1 MMKINRYY
9 LIENELKI
17 SKEEKRV
24 FLESIKQLQH
34 FKHEI
39 YRSGKLKEI
48 SQKISNLI
56 EIANNITLSE
66 TSDGWFDN
74 ITVSRDMK
82 RLKESQKVFEKTAKE
97 ITTLQQRLESAY
109 EDIATGLS
117 RYYEV

>member
-1 MMKINRYY
+1 MKQKIY
-9 LIENELKI
+9 LWENELKMT
-17 SKEEKRV
+17 KEEKRA
-24 FLESIKQLQH
+24 FLESIKQLQQ

-39 YRSGKLKEI
+39 YRSGKLREI
-48 SQKISNLI
+48 SNKISSII
-56 EIANNITLSE
+56 EIANNVTLSE

>member
-1 MMKINRYY
+1 MKQKIY
-9 LIENELKI
+9 LLENELKMT
-17 SKEEKRV
+17 KEEKRA
-24 FLESIKQLQH
+24 FLESIKQLQQ

-39 YRSGKLKEI
+39 YRSGKLREI
-48 SQKISNLI
+48 SNKISSII
-56 EIANNITLSE
+56 EIANNVTLSE